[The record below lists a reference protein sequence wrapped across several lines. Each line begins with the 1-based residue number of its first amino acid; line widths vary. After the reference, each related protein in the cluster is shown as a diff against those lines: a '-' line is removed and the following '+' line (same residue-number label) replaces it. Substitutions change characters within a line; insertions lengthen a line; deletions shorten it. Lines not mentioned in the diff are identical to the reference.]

1 MAAQVV
7 YYVYSYLKVTEN
19 EDEAVDVAVPTG
31 NFGNVLAAW
40 IAKQMGV
47 PFARLAVATNENDVL
62 DEFFKT
68 GVYRIRDGA
77 HTYLTS
83 SPSMD
88 ISKASNFERYIYDIL
103 GRNSL
108 RLCALKDELDR
119 TGRFSVSGAD
129 FESVRESGFTS
140 GKSVHA
146 DRLSTIRA
154 ILKTEGILIDPHT
167 ADAVKVALDRMRGGV
182 KMLVMETAQP
192 AKFAATIREATGKDP
207 ERPVGYVDIEKRP
220 QHVTVVPAQAQVV
233 RDFLVDK
240 LSH

>member
-1 MAAQVV
+1 
-7 YYVYSYLKVTEN
+7 
-19 EDEAVDVAVPTG
+19 
-31 NFGNVLAAW
+31 
-40 IAKQMGV
+40 
-47 PFARLAVATNENDVL
+47 
-62 DEFFKT
+62 
-68 GVYRIRDGA
+68 
-77 HTYLTS
+77 
-83 SPSMD
+83 MD

-108 RLCALKDELDR
+108 RLCALKDELER

-129 FESVRESGFTS
+129 FDSVRESGFTS
-140 GKSVHA
+140 GKSIHA
-146 DRLSTIRA
+146 DRLSTIRT

-167 ADAVKVALDRMRGGV
+167 ADAVKVALDKMLSGV

-207 ERPVGYVDIEKRP
+207 EKPAGYVDIEKRP
-220 QHVTVVPAQAQVV
+220 QHVTVVPAQTQVV